1 MPDQV
6 PEPVKARRSAELIAL
21 GERQSLEFRRRYI
34 GKEAEALLEETREIG
49 GRTYCIGPTKDYVKV
64 AVDVTERLQE
74 APAMINT
81 VVKIPVRDFLTD
93 EILM

>member
-1 MPDQV
+1 M
-6 PEPVKARRSAELIAL
+6 
-21 GERQSLEFRRRYI
+21 
-34 GKEAEALLEETREIG
+34 
-49 GRTYCIGPTKDYVKV
+49 KV